1 MRACSRTRS
10 AGAAA
15 ALLIALAIT
24 LGATS
29 SAAADQ
35 RTVLA
40 EMFGGSG

>member
-1 MRACSRTRS
+1 MRSRVWKCS

-15 ALLIALAIT
+15 LLVTLAVT
-24 LGATS
+24 LGPAPGA
-29 SAAADQ
+29 SAAQ